1 MRLARA
7 LLLSPLLVSAQ
18 TITLQQGLQE
28 ALTRGPEAELI
39 RNSVDSAQE
48 VVREVRKV
56 AWPAVTGYANAGL
69 GRQPSMLD
77 GLAAGFGALGQSI
90 GSLDGRV
97 GAIDSA
103 TGSSLGPLAALDAMK
118 TDPDKPTWGVGYG
131 VQATQAL
138 FTFGKVTTAL
148 RMASTQ
154 KRITSLQ
161 VRSSRATVQKD
172 FLQLWTAT
180 VLAQRNVGILERSL
194 RRQAETV
201 AFVERSVAG
210 GTGARAQL
218 LVARSRQLKLQ
229 QELLAARRDEMS
241 TRRMLNRTL
250 GRPADDAAVLDTVGL
265 PELEALRPPARE
277 ELLRLATEN
286 RHDLKSIKEFMGM
299 QQDLITIYRAN
310 YLPNVALV
318 GKVGVTA
325 AHTDMGEAFK
335 EAGNIRDNYEWSA
348 GVAVQWN
355 IFDGFEQSAKAGQT
369 RAAVHALEI
378 RRNDLNRMVEI
389 EVDQALMDRQAADS
403 TVEAAREGLAAAI
416 EARGLSEID
425 FRQGSGTLA
434 DLLTAE
440 EVQRQAE
447 FGLAA
452 AQLERTRA
460 AATLALVR
468 GQDLIALPEEP

>member
-7 LLLSPLLVSAQ
+7 LLLSPLLVAAQ

-39 RNSVDSAQE
+39 RNSVDSAEE

-56 AWPAVTGYANAGL
+56 AWPSVSGYANARA
-69 GRQPSMLD
+69 GRSPSMLG

-103 TGSSLGPLAALDAMK
+103 TGSSLGPLAALQALD
-118 TDPDKPTWGVGYG
+118 TDPDQPTWSVGYG
-131 VQATQAL
+131 VQATQPL

-154 KRITSLQ
+154 QRITNLQ
-161 VRSSRATVQKD
+161 VRSSRVAVQKD
-172 FLQLWTAT
+172 FLKLWTAT
-180 VLAQRNVGILERSL
+180 VLARRNVDILERAQ

-201 AFVERSVAG
+201 AFLERAIVG

-218 LVARSRQLKLQ
+218 LMARSQKLRLQ

-250 GRPADDAAVLDTVGL
+250 GRPADDAAILDTTGL
-265 PELEALRPPARE
+265 PELEALVPPSRDD
-277 ELLRLATEN
+277 LLRQAVEN
-286 RHDLKSIKEFMGM
+286 RHDLKSLKEVLSM

-310 YLPNVALV
+310 YLPNVAML
-318 GKVGVTA
+318 GKVGVVSA
-325 AHTDMGEAFK
+325 NTDMGEAFK
-335 EAGNIRDNYEWSA
+335 EAGNVRDNYEWSVGLA
-348 GVAVQWN
+348 MQWN
-355 IFDGFEQSAKAGQT
+355 LFDGFEQSAKAGQT
-369 RAAVHALEI
+369 RAAVHALQI
-378 RRNDLNRMVEI
+378 RRNDLSRLVEI
-389 EVDQALMDRQAADS
+389 EIDQALMDRQAADS
-403 TVEAAREGLAAAI
+403 TVEAAREGLAAAL
-416 EARGLSEID
+416 EARSLSETD
-425 FRQGSGTLA
+425 FRQGSGSLA
-434 DLLTAE
+434 DLLSAE
-440 EVQRQAE
+440 EVLRQAE

-452 AQLERTRA
+452 AHLERTRA

-468 GQDLIALPEEP
+468 GQDLIALSEEP

>member
-1 MRLARA
+1 MRLARV
-7 LLLSPLLVSAQ
+7 LLLSPLLASAQ

-39 RNSVDSAQE
+39 RNSVDSAHE

-56 AWPAVTGYANAGL
+56 AWPSVTGYANTGV
-69 GRQPSMLD
+69 GRSPSMLS

-90 GSLDGRV
+90 GSLDHRV
-97 GAIDSA
+97 GVLDSA

-118 TDPDKPTWGVGYG
+118 TDPDQPTWAVGYG

-148 RMASTQ
+148 HMASTQ
-154 KRITSLQ
+154 QRITSLK
-161 VRSSRATVQKD
+161 VRSDRAAVQKD
-172 FLQLWTAT
+172 FLKLWTGT
-180 VLAQRNVGILERSL
+180 VLAQRNVGILERGV
-194 RRQAETV
+194 RRQSEIV

-210 GTGARAQL
+210 GTGARSQL

-250 GRPADDAAVLDTVGL
+250 GRPADDAAVLDTAGL
-265 PELEALRPPARE
+265 PELEALLPPSRE
-277 ELLRLATEN
+277 DLLRQAMEN
-286 RHDLKSIKEFMGM
+286 RNDLKSVKEFLGM
-299 QQDLITIYRAN
+299 QEDLITIYRAN

-318 GKVGVTA
+318 GKVGVTSA
-325 AHTDMGEAFK
+325 NTDLGEAFK
-335 EAGNIRDNYEWSA
+335 EAGNLRDNYEWSA
-348 GVAVQWN
+348 GVAMQWN
-355 IFDGFEQSAKAGQT
+355 LFDGFEQSAKAGQS
-369 RAAVHALEI
+369 RAAVHALQI

-403 TVEAAREGLAAAI
+403 TVQAAREGLAAAL
-416 EARGLSEID
+416 EARSLAETD
-425 FRQGSGTLA
+425 FRQGSGSLA
-434 DLLTAE
+434 DLLSAE
-440 EVQRQAE
+440 EMQRQAE